1 VCVKLV
7 AGSLGLVVEVFIVLD
22 LEVGLILGSLMFL
35 VGLVV
40 SLMRILDVHIDQLK
54 VLVLNHVAVVNVFD

>member
-1 VCVKLV
+1 
-7 AGSLGLVVEVFIVLD
+7 LVVEVFVVFD
-22 LEVGLILGSLMFL
+22 LEVGLVLRGVMFL

-40 SLMRILDVHIDQLK
+40 RLVCILEVHIDQLE

>member
-1 VCVKLV
+1 MCVKLV